1 MKLYEIK
8 AELEELVE
16 KALVDEETGEILDI
30 DGLNRLDELEMA
42 FDEKVGNLACLI
54 KNKKAEAE
62 AIKAEKMMLEKRQK
76 VTEHEVDRLKDYL
89 AKMLDGEK
97 FKDARCSI
105 SYRKSE
111 KVVFDDGFCFSSLP
125 AQFKKVTVEPKKTE
139 IKDYLK
145 TGAELEGAQIV
156 TSNSIQIK

>member
-16 KALVDEETGEILDI
+16 KALIDEETGEILDI

-89 AKMLDGEK
+89 AKMLNGEK
-97 FKDARCSI
+97 FKDSRCSI

-111 KVVFDDGFCFSSLP
+111 RVEFSDNFNFDTLP
-125 AQFKKVTVEPKKTE
+125 DSMKKITIEPKKTE
-139 IKDYLK
+139 IKDYLL
-145 TGAELEGAQIV
+145 TGATIEGVELVES
-156 TSNSIQIK
+156 SNIQIR

>member
-1 MKLYEIK
+1 MTPYEINQ
-8 AELEELVE
+8 AILDT
-16 KALVDEETGEILDI
+16 VDQETGEIIDLDR
-30 DGLNRLDELEMA
+30 LNALEMER
-42 FDEKVGNLACLI
+42 DTKISNVACWI
-54 KNKKAEAE
+54 KDLKAEAE
-62 AIKAEKMMLEKRQK
+62 AIKAEKQVLEKRQK
-76 VTEHEVDRLKDYL
+76 AAENKAESLKQWL
-89 AKMLDGEK
+89 LFALNGEK

-145 TGAELEGAQIV
+145 TGATIEGVELAES
-156 TSNSIQIK
+156 SNIQIR

>member
-1 MKLYEIK
+1 MTLYEI
-8 AELEELVE
+8 EQGIMDC
-16 KALVDEETGEILDI
+16 VDAETGEIIDI
-30 DGLNRLDELEMA
+30 DRLNELEMA
-42 FDEKVGNLACLI
+42 RDTKISNVACWI
-54 KNKKAEAE
+54 KDLNAEAA
-62 AIKAEKMMLEKRQK
+62 AIKAEKQALEKRQK
-76 VTEHEVDRLKDYL
+76 AAENKAESLKQWL
-89 AKMLDGEK
+89 QVVLEGEK

-111 KVVFDDGFCFSSLP
+111 RVVFDEGFCFSSLP
-125 AQFKKVTVEPKKTE
+125 GQFKKVTVEPKKTE